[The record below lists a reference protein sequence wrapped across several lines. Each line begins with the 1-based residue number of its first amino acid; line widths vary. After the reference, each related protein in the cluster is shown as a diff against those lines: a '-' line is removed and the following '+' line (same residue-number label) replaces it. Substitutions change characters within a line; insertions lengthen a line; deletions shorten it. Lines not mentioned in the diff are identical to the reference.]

1 MVPIWVAETS
11 KAHSRG
17 ALIATQLTIVIL
29 GLTIAYWFD
38 YGMLQHHPN
47 TDAVWR
53 LPIAFQVV
61 FILLAWATIFF
72 LPESPRYLYACG
84 AVEDADNIM
93 ARIYSVPVDSAEVA
107 KHRADVFAALEMEK
121 EYKFSFKNL
130 FYDTSPVNTTWRLWL
145 GVLCQLLQQMDGNN
159 IVSYVGPPLFRP
171 SGIPTASPVQRRL
184 C

>member
-1 MVPIWVAETS
+1 
-11 KAHSRG
+11 
-17 ALIATQLTIVIL
+17 
-29 GLTIAYWFD
+29 
-38 YGMLQHHPN
+38 MLQHHPN

-93 ARIYSVPVDSAEVA
+93 ARIYSVPVDGAEVA
-107 KHRADVFAALEMEK
+107 KDRADVFAALEIGK

-159 IVSYVGPPLFRP
+159 IVSYVGLPFPVLPAFPLPLPFKDGSADEISMRHISSLILSECLKIKPP
-171 SGIPTASPVQRRL
+171 SPQVA
-184 C
+184 